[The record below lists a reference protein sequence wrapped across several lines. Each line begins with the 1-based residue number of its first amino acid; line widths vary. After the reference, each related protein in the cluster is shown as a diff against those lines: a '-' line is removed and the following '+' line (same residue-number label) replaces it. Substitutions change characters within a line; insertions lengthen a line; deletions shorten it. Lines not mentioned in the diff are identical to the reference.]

1 MEKRFLKS
9 LIDKFQAGTISESER
24 KQLDLWYQSFEN
36 DQGHTDK
43 LLAEEKAALEASL
56 LKKINARI
64 DVPQPSKKGW
74 FIIPDFDLHP
84 RYLPNLRTAAAF
96 SLVIFV
102 AVFSYFFLYHPTTV
116 HATGYGQ
123 TAHIVLPDQSSV
135 FLNGN
140 STLSYKKRW
149 SNNGIRE
156 VFLDGEAFFD
166 VSHSQNQQ
174 KFLVHTADGFYVE
187 VLGTEFAVSKRTQ
200 KTRVVLNSGKIGL
213 IIKDQ
218 HRNEK
223 ISMNPGELV
232 EFGDNPLQYTKKNVN
247 PEVYSSWKDR
257 KLILERTS
265 LQELLTMIEDVY
277 GLKLGVDDENLLEQ
291 RISGKIP
298 AQNLDTLIQDISAI
312 YKVKFQNYK
321 YPAVP
326 KLEQIK

>member
-1 MEKRFLKS
+1 
-9 LIDKFQAGTISESER
+9 
-24 KQLDLWYQSFEN
+24 
-36 DQGHTDK
+36 
-43 LLAEEKAALEASL
+43 
-56 LKKINARI
+56 
-64 DVPQPSKKGW
+64 
-74 FIIPDFDLHP
+74 
-84 RYLPNLRTAAAF
+84 
-96 SLVIFV
+96 
-102 AVFSYFFLYHPTTV
+102 V